1 MSSHEVAEMQSAFAP
16 NSTKILGGPLL
27 NVTLYLSIVKEIKCK
42 KSTFKCLKTTRA
54 LLYNLLSSEHCPK
67 CFPTMFKPRDIH
79 KFTRGNVAFH
89 AVACRYFRDRE
100 VSNLNV
106 NKTLKHYSS
115 VIIIYSSAVTVV

>member
-1 MSSHEVAEMQSAFAP
+1 MQSAFAP

-67 CFPTMFKPRDIH
+67 CFPTMFKPRDIQS
-79 KFTRGNVAFH
+79 V
-89 AVACRYFRDRE
+89 
-100 VSNLNV
+100 
-106 NKTLKHYSS
+106 LKLMRH
-115 VIIIYSSAVTVV
+115 IIRSPVTSR